1 MLFETE
7 WLSLEIMLPLLIM
20 LRRCL
25 LKCRCN
31 VYVVCVCV
39 CVCVCLLCVI
49 RFIVYVPNVV
59 RNKSHYYIRQ
69 VWVRM
74 SPGLSVCQGIFQKC
88 SCIGDAMLGSS
99 DMKLGVIGVSIITHN
114 VV

>member
-1 MLFETE
+1 
-7 WLSLEIMLPLLIM
+7 MLPLLIM

-59 RNKSHYYIRQ
+59 RNKSHYYYIIIQHVAIVGFRLELN
-69 VWVRM
+69 RINM
-74 SPGLSVCQGIFQKC
+74 S
-88 SCIGDAMLGSS
+88 
-99 DMKLGVIGVSIITHN
+99 
-114 VV
+114 